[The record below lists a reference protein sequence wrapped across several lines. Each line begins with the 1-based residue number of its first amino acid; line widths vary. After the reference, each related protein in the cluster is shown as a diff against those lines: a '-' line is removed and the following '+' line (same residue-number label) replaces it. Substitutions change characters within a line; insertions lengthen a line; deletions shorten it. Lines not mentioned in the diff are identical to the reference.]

1 MSNYWQQPIRPME
14 VKPNVAPPSQAWIPV
29 LFIAAY
35 ELGGR
40 FGWEALTTGG
50 QVWDDSNAMIR
61 EVAR

>member
-14 VKPNVAPPSQAWIPV
+14 VKPNVASPQQAWIPV

-35 ELGGR
+35 EMAGIW
-40 FGWEALTTGG
+40 GWEALTTGG
-50 QVWDDSNAMIR
+50 KVWHDGNAMIR